1 MDGLIAYALAKKY
14 TDKTAQQIINAG
26 FTVQVE
32 QDRSILTTTGQEK
45 ILYLIPKISSDQTD
59 GYDEYVYANNHWEWV
74 GHTDVDLSNYALKSE
89 IHDVSGKYEKPSGG
103 IPKTDLASDV
113 QTSLGKADSALQ
125 SEQYTGTYSKP
136 SGGIPKTDLDSGVQT
151 SLGKADTALQ
161 SEQYTGTYSK
171 PSGGIPSTDLAS
183 AVQTS
188 LGKAD
193 TALQSHQDIS
203 GKENT
208 SNKVTSISAQS
219 TDDQYPTAKCVY
231 DLIGNIETLLQGV

>member
-59 GYDEYVYANNHWEWV
+59 GYDEYVYANNHWEWI

-89 IHDVSGKYEKPSGG
+89 IPDVSGKYEKPIAG
-103 IPKTDLASDV
+103 IPKTDLASD
-113 QTSLGKADSALQ
+113 
-125 SEQYTGTYSKP
+125 
-136 SGGIPKTDLDSGVQT
+136 
-151 SLGKADTALQ
+151 
-161 SEQYTGTYSK
+161 
-171 PSGGIPSTDLAS
+171 
-183 AVQTS
+183 VQTS

-231 DLIGNIETLLQGV
+231 DLVGNIETLLQEV

>member
-32 QDRSILTTTGQEK
+32 QDRSILATTGQEK

-89 IHDVSGKYEKPSGG
+89 IPDVSGKYEKPITG

-161 SEQYTGTYSK
+161 S
-171 PSGGIPSTDLAS
+171 
-183 AVQTS
+183 
-188 LGKAD
+188 
-193 TALQSHQDIS
+193 HQDIS

-208 SNKVTSISAQS
+208 SNKVTSISANS
-219 TDDQYPTAKCVY
+219 TDTQYPSALAVKTYV
-231 DLIGNIETLLQGV
+231 DTVIGGIENGAY